1 MAERFESWPAPQP
14 GQFPPPGS
22 PPPGSPP
29 PGGLPPG
36 HFRPVTPP
44 PAFRPPS
51 GLFPGLPPRPV
62 YREPHPVRAAALMA
76 GLGSGLLWLALFG
89 SLAKDLASYAW
100 WTLIAAVTAWIVAL
114 VLSLVG
120 DRGAA
125 VGLALAGGF
134 GLSIA
139 VAFVTGRWITTYDW
153 PLW

>member
-1 MAERFESWPAPQP
+1 VAERFESWPAPQGPPPPAHPGQPHP
-14 GQFPPPGS
+14 GQFA
-22 PPPGSPP
+22 
-29 PGGLPPG
+29 PGGPPPG
-36 HFRPVTPP
+36 HFRPVPP

-100 WTLIAAVTAWIVAL
+100 WTLIAAATAWVVAL
-114 VLSLVG
+114 VLSVLG

-125 VGLALAGGF
+125 VGLALASGF

-139 VAFVTGRWITTYDW
+139 VVFVTGRWITTYDW